1 MAYCKARDI
10 PVDFAN
16 AKKEIPLFHGCQFA
30 AHLL

>member
-1 MAYCKARDI
+1 MAYCKERDI

-16 AKKEIPLFHGCQFA
+16 AKREIALFDGCEFT